1 MANAASPINPTKQT
15 ERIHSLDLLRGIALL
30 GILIMNIQSFAMPGA
45 AYLNP
50 TAYGDLEGINRWVWT
65 LSHIFADQK
74 FMTLFSM
81 LFGAGILLVSDRAVA
96 KTGRSAGLHYA
107 RNAGLLVIGL
117 IHAHLIWY
125 GDILVGYALC
135 GFFVYLFRNR
145 KPRTML
151 IFGLLFF
158 SVHPLLYALTDYSLA
173 FMTPADLAEIKSG
186 WAPSPELIRE
196 EIAAFT
202 GSLSEQ
208 IRANSAAALEMETLV
223 FMLLFVWRITGLM
236 LIGMALY
243 RWGVLSAGRSRAFYV
258 RGMVFAFG
266 AGFSLVLVGLMRN
279 IEADFAMEYSMFTGS
294 LWNYWG
300 SLFVAFG
307 YLCVVMLISK
317 GGGFLQR
324 TGIIRRLEAVGQMAL
339 TNYIMQSVI
348 GVMIFFGIGFGLFG
362 QVDRWVQILIVFG
375 VWAVQLMWSKPW
387 LERFQFGPL
396 EWLWR
401 SATYRSWQPM
411 KRV

>member
-30 GILIMNIQSFAMPGA
+30 GILIMNIQSFAMPSA

-117 IHAHLIWY
+117 IHAHLIWF

-145 KPRTML
+145 EPRTML

-196 EIAAFT
+196 EVAAFT

-208 IRANSAAALEMETLV
+208 IRANSAAAWEMETLV

-236 LIGMALY
+236 LMGMALY
-243 RWGVLSAGRSRAFYV
+243 RWGVLSAGRSRGFYV

-279 IEADFAMEYSMFTGS
+279 IEAGFAMEESMFMGS

-300 SLFVAFG
+300 SLFVAVG
-307 YLCVVMLISK
+307 YMCVVMLISK
-317 GGGFLQR
+317 GGRSVVDGGRGGFLQR
-324 TGIIRRLEAVGQMAL
+324 IGILRRLEAVGQMAL

-348 GVMIFFGIGFGLFG
+348 GV
-362 QVDRWVQILIVFG
+362 
-375 VWAVQLMWSKPW
+375 
-387 LERFQFGPL
+387 
-396 EWLWR
+396 
-401 SATYRSWQPM
+401 
-411 KRV
+411 

>member
-1 MANAASPINPTKQT
+1 MANAASPINPTKQA

-30 GILIMNIQSFAMPGA
+30 GILIMNIQSFAMPPA

-74 FMTLFSM
+74 FMALFSM

-117 IHAHLIWY
+117 IHAHLIWF

-186 WAPSPELIRE
+186 WAPSHELIRE

-243 RWGVLSAGRSRAFYV
+243 RWGVLSAGRSRGFYL

-266 AGFSLVLVGLMRN
+266 AGFSLVLFGLMRN

-307 YLCVVMLISK
+307 YMCVVMLISK

-324 TGIIRRLEAVGQMAL
+324 IGMIRRLEAVGQMAL
-339 TNYIMQSVI
+339 TNYIMHSVI

-375 VWAVQLMWSKPW
+375 IWTMQLMWSKPW
-387 LERFQFGPL
+387 LERFRFGPL

>member
-30 GILIMNIQSFAMPGA
+30 GILIMNIQSFAMPPA

-74 FMTLFSM
+74 FMALFSM

-117 IHAHLIWY
+117 IHAHLIWF

-186 WAPSPELIRE
+186 WAPFPELIRE

-243 RWGVLSAGRSRAFYV
+243 RWGVLSAGRSRGFYL

-266 AGFSLVLVGLMRN
+266 AGFSLVLFGLMRN

-307 YLCVVMLISK
+307 YVCGVMLISK

-324 TGIIRRLEAVGQMAL
+324 IGMIRRLEAVGQMAL

-348 GVMIFFGIGFGLFG
+348 GVMIFFGVGFGLFG

-375 VWAVQLMWSKPW
+375 IWIVQFYWSKPW
-387 LERFQFGPL
+387 LERFRFGPL

>member
-1 MANAASPINPTKQT
+1 MANTASPINPTKQT

-117 IHAHLIWY
+117 IHAHLIWF

-145 KPRTML
+145 KPVTML
-151 IFGLLFF
+151 ILGLLFF

-173 FMTPADLAEIKSG
+173 FMTPADLAEIKTG
-186 WAPSPELIRE
+186 WAPFPELIRE

-243 RWGVLSAGRSRAFYV
+243 RWGVLSAGRSRVFYL

-266 AGFSLVLVGLMRN
+266 AGFSLVLFGLMRN

-307 YLCVVMLISK
+307 YVCGVMLISK

-324 TGIIRRLEAVGQMAL
+324 IGMIRRLESVGQMAL

-348 GVMIFFGIGFGLFG
+348 GVMIFFGVGFGLFG

-375 VWAVQLMWSKPW
+375 IWIVQFYWSKPW
-387 LERFQFGPL
+387 LERFRFGPL

>member
-30 GILIMNIQSFAMPGA
+30 GILIMNIQSFAMPPA

-117 IHAHLIWY
+117 IHAHLIWF

-186 WAPSPELIRE
+186 WAPFPELIRE

-243 RWGVLSAGRSRAFYV
+243 RWGVLSAGRSRGFYL

-266 AGFSLVLVGLMRN
+266 AGFWCQAVGGAGRVAQELIFSGHQMVIDAQYKCGDAFFRGCGGESGVLFARHGFCVWCGL
-279 IEADFAMEYSMFTGS
+279 FTGFVRVDEKHRGRFCHGIFHVYGIS
-294 LWNYWG
+294 LELLG
-300 SLFVAFG
+300 QFV
-307 YLCVVMLISK
+307 
-317 GGGFLQR
+317 
-324 TGIIRRLEAVGQMAL
+324 RRIWIYVRCDAHQ
-339 TNYIMQSVI
+339 
-348 GVMIFFGIGFGLFG
+348 
-362 QVDRWVQILIVFG
+362 
-375 VWAVQLMWSKPW
+375 
-387 LERFQFGPL
+387 
-396 EWLWR
+396 
-401 SATYRSWQPM
+401 
-411 KRV
+411 

>member
-30 GILIMNIQSFAMPGA
+30 GILIMNIQSFAMPPA

-74 FMTLFSM
+74 FMALFSM

-117 IHAHLIWY
+117 IHAHLIWF

-173 FMTPADLAEIKSG
+173 FMTPSDLAEIKSG
-186 WAPSPELIRE
+186 WAPSHELIRE

-243 RWGVLSAGRSRAFYV
+243 RWGVLSAGRSRGFYL

-266 AGFSLVLVGLMRN
+266 AGFSLVLFGLMRN

-307 YLCVVMLISK
+307 YVCGVMLISK

-324 TGIIRRLEAVGQMAL
+324 IGMIRRLEAVGQMAL

-348 GVMIFFGIGFGLFG
+348 GVMIFFGVGFGLFG

-375 VWAVQLMWSKPW
+375 IWIVQFYWSKPW
-387 LERFQFGPL
+387 LERFRFGPL

>member
-1 MANAASPINPTKQT
+1 
-15 ERIHSLDLLRGIALL
+15 
-30 GILIMNIQSFAMPGA
+30 
-45 AYLNP
+45 
-50 TAYGDLEGINRWVWT
+50 
-65 LSHIFADQK
+65 
-74 FMTLFSM
+74 
-81 LFGAGILLVSDRAVA
+81 
-96 KTGRSAGLHYA
+96 

-117 IHAHLIWY
+117 IHAHLIWF

-145 KPRTML
+145 EPRTML

-186 WAPSPELIRE
+186 WAPSPELICE

-208 IRANSAAALEMETLV
+208 IRANSAAAWEMETLV

-236 LIGMALY
+236 LMGMALY
-243 RWGVLSAGRSRAFYV
+243 RWGVLSAGRSRGFYV

-279 IEADFAMEYSMFTGS
+279 IEAGFAMEESMFMGS

-300 SLFVAFG
+300 SLFVAVG
-307 YLCVVMLISK
+307 YMCVVMLISK
-317 GGGFLQR
+317 GGRSVVDGGRGGFLQR
-324 TGIIRRLEAVGQMAL
+324 IGILRRLEAVGQMAL

-375 VWAVQLMWSKPW
+375 VWAVQLLWSKPW

>member
-30 GILIMNIQSFAMPGA
+30 GILIMNIQSFAMPPA

-74 FMTLFSM
+74 FMALFSM

-117 IHAHLIWY
+117 IHAHLIWF

-151 IFGLLFF
+151 IFGLLCF

-186 WAPSPELIRE
+186 WAPSHELIRE

-243 RWGVLSAGRSRAFYV
+243 RWGVLSAGRSRGFYL

-266 AGFSLVLVGLMRN
+266 AGFSLVLFGLMRN

-307 YLCVVMLISK
+307 YVCGVMLISK

-324 TGIIRRLEAVGQMAL
+324 IGMIRRLEAVGQMAL

-348 GVMIFFGIGFGLFG
+348 GVMIFFGVGFGLFG

-375 VWAVQLMWSKPW
+375 IWIVQFYWSKPW
-387 LERFQFGPL
+387 LERFRFGPL